1 MRRKS
6 TFEDFEEMFRDDSS
20 DSEDCGEKKE
30 LEFDPRIVRNVRRPR
45 IPANGSELFE
55 EHIIGIRTGFEKV
68 VEGLSK
74 VKDLSDEQNM
84 KLQETKEKIK
94 ELNSLL

>member
-55 EHIIGIRTGFEKV
+55 EQGETQ
-68 VEGLSK
+68 
-74 VKDLSDEQNM
+74 SDFYDEDADEYEEM
-84 KLQETKEKIK
+84 PKKHKKSRKEKLSAEERYRIR
-94 ELNSLL
+94 E